1 MHQKSPILGKETK
14 LTDICLVFEHGSH
27 RIWLYK
33 TTLRKKVSFECF
45 FFTSYIPKCKKIQ
58 GKHTL

>member
-14 LTDICLVFEHGSH
+14 LTDMCLVFEHGSH

-33 TTLRKKVSFECF
+33 TTLRKKSIF
-45 FFTSYIPKCKKIQ
+45 
-58 GKHTL
+58 